1 MRVGIVCPYDWNVPS
16 GVAIHV
22 QDLAEALIGLGLEVA
37 VLAPGDE
44 NDDIADYVTIA
55 GRSLPVPYN
64 GSVARVSFGP
74 RSASRV
80 RKWIREGDFDVLHV
94 HSPVTPSLGMM
105 ACWSA
110 LGPIVATFHAAI
122 DGRSRMMSGGAWI
135 LQATLEKVRARIA
148 VSEEARR
155 TVVEHLGGDAVLV
168 PNGVEVGR
176 FAAAAPTPEWSGPG
190 TIAFLGRVDESRKGL
205 QILLE
210 ALPAIAAA
218 HPAAR
223 ILVAGPGETDAVQA
237 LTEHL
242 RRRVEMLGRVSEHD
256 KAVLLSSVDLYVAP
270 HIGGESFG
278 IVLLEAMAAGSPVLA
293 SDLPA
298 FRDVLDGGRC
308 GGLFATGD
316 PESLAQAASE
326 LLADP
331 ERRAQLVAAGV
342 ERAAEFDWSRV
353 ARQVVAV
360 YETVGAQGEKVRED
374 DRQGPGMF
382 AGRLRGRP
390 RTYQDQPDDARSDDG
405 HPEAAPSDDARSGD
419 ARSDHSASG
428 PALRWSAQPRQTDE
442 ERRS

>member
-22 QDLAEALIGLGLEVA
+22 HDLAEALIGLGLEVA
-37 VLAPGDE
+37 VLAPGD
-44 NDDIADYVTIA
+44 DDGQNADYVTIA
-55 GRSLPVPYN
+55 GRSIPVPYN

-80 RKWIREGDFDVLHV
+80 RKWIREGDFDVLHI

-105 ACWSA
+105 ACWSS

-122 DGRSRMMSGGAWI
+122 DGRSRMMSSGAWI

-168 PNGVEVGR
+168 PNGVDVAH
-176 FAAAAPTPEWSGPG
+176 FAAADQAPEWLGPG
-190 TIAFLGRVDESRKGL
+190 TMAFLGRVDESRKGL
-205 QILLE
+205 DVLLS
-210 ALPAIAAA
+210 ALPAIIEQ
-218 HPAAR
+218 HPSAR
-223 ILVAGPGETDAVQA
+223 LLVAGPGETDAVDRLPTRVQ
-237 LTEHL
+237 EHVTL
-242 RRRVEMLGRVSEHD
+242 LGRVSESE
-256 KAVLLSSVDLYVAP
+256 KAQLLASVDLYVAP

-293 SDLPA
+293 SDLVS
-298 FRDVLDGGRC
+298 FRAVLDDGRC
-308 GGLFATGD
+308 GEVFPTGD
-316 PESLAQAASE
+316 AAALADAANR

-331 ERRAQLVAAGV
+331 VRRAELVQAGAA
-342 ERAAEFDWSRV
+342 RAAEYDWSRV

-360 YETVGAQGEKVRED
+360 YEAVAGQGEKVRED

-382 AGRLRGRP
+382 AGRLRGR
-390 RTYQDQPDDARSDDG
+390 SDDVIDPG
-405 HPEAAPSDDARSGD
+405 
-419 ARSDHSASG
+419 
-428 PALRWSAQPRQTDE
+428 
-442 ERRS
+442 ERP

>member
-1 MRVGIVCPYDWNVPS
+1 MKVGIVCPYDWNVPS

-22 QDLAEALIGLGLEVA
+22 HDLAEALIDVGLDVS

-44 NDDIADYVTIA
+44 SEERADYVTIA
-55 GRSLPVPYN
+55 GRSIPVPYN

-80 RKWIREGDFDVLHV
+80 RRWIREGEFDVLHV

-110 LGPIVATFHAAI
+110 IGPIVATFHAAI

-168 PNGVEVGR
+168 PNGVDVER
-176 FAAAAPTPEWSGPG
+176 FASAASRPEWSRPG
-190 TIAFLGRVDESRKGL
+190 SIAFLGRVDESRKGL
-205 QILLE
+205 EVLLA
-210 ALPAIAAA
+210 ALPAMAAEC
-218 HPAAR
+218 PDLQL
-223 ILVAGPGETDAVQA
+223 LVAGPGETNA
-237 LTEHL
+237 LEDL
-242 RRRVEMLGRVSEHD
+242 PADIARRVHLLGRVSEQE
-256 KAVLLSSVDLYVAP
+256 KAALLSSVDLYVAP

-298 FRDVLDGGRC
+298 FQDVLDGGRC
-308 GGLFATGD
+308 GALFATGNAAA
-316 PESLAQAASE
+316 LASAASA
-326 LLADP
+326 LLADQG
-331 ERRAQLVAAGV
+331 RRAELTVAGSA
-342 ERAAEFDWSRV
+342 RAREYDWTRV
-353 ARQVVAV
+353 ARQVIAV
-360 YETVGAQGEKVRED
+360 YDTIAGHGEKVQED

-382 AGRLRGRP
+382 AGRLRGRGG
-390 RTYQDQPDDARSDDG
+390 S
-405 HPEAAPSDDARSGD
+405 APSGLSSDATAAHD
-419 ARSDHSASG
+419 AGRDSAS
-428 PALRWSAQPRQTDE
+428 SDE
-442 ERRS
+442 GESR

>member
-1 MRVGIVCPYDWNVPS
+1 MMRVGIVCPYDWNVPS

-22 QDLAEALIGLGLEVA
+22 HDLAEALIRNGVEVQ
-37 VLAPGDE
+37 VLAPGDDQE
-44 NDDIADYVTIA
+44 PVADYVTIA

-64 GSVARVSFGP
+64 GSVARVLFGP

-80 RKWIREGDFDVLHV
+80 RRWIREGDFDVLHV

-110 LGPIVATFHAAI
+110 IGPIVATFHAAI
-122 DGRSRMMSGGAWI
+122 DGRSRIMSGGAWI

-155 TVVEHLGGDAVLV
+155 TVVQHLGGDAVLV
-168 PNGVEVGR
+168 PNGVDVAR
-176 FAAAAPTPEWSGPG
+176 FVAARPRREWSGPG
-190 TIAFLGRVDESRKGL
+190 TLAFLGRVDESRKGL
-205 QILLE
+205 DVLLE
-210 ALPAIAAA
+210 ALPAIAAE
-218 HPAAR
+218 HPSTR
-223 ILVAGPGETDAVQA
+223 LFVAGPGETDALRQLPDDV
-237 LTEHL
+237 
-242 RRRVEMLGRVSEHD
+242 RRRVELLGRVSEEA
-256 KAVLLSSVDLYVAP
+256 KAELLSSVELYVAP

-308 GGLFATGD
+308 GGLFSTGD
-316 PESLAQAASE
+316 PVALAAAACA

-331 ERRAQLVAAGV
+331 ARRAELVQAGS
-342 ERAAEFDWSRV
+342 ERAAEYDWSRV
-353 ARQVVAV
+353 AREVMAV
-360 YETVGAQGEKVRED
+360 YETVAAQGEKVRED

-390 RTYQDQPDDARSDDG
+390 DGSD
-405 HPEAAPSDDARSGD
+405 PGD
-419 ARSDHSASG
+419 VGGGRA
-428 PALRWSAQPRQTDE
+428 
-442 ERRS
+442 

>member
-22 QDLAEALIGLGLEVA
+22 HDLAEALIGLGLEVE
-37 VLAPGDE
+37 VLAPGEDSDE
-44 NDDIADYVTIA
+44 IADYVTIA

-80 RKWIREGDFDVLHV
+80 RKWIREGDFDILHV

-168 PNGVEVGR
+168 PNGVDVAR
-176 FAAAAPTPEWSGPG
+176 FVAAAPRPEWSGPG
-190 TIAFLGRVDESRKGL
+190 TLAFLGRVDESRKGL
-205 QILLE
+205 QVLLE
-210 ALPAIAAA
+210 ALPAIAVA
-218 HPAAR
+218 HPSVR
-223 ILVAGPGETDAVQA
+223 VLIAGPGETDKVQA
-237 LTEHL
+237 LPEAL
-242 RRRVEMLGRVSEHD
+242 RDRVELLGRVSEHD
-256 KAVLLSSVDLYVAP
+256 KAALLSSVDLYIAP

-298 FRDVLDGGRC
+298 FRDVLDEGRC

-316 PESLAQAASE
+316 AGALARAASD

-331 ERRAQLVAAGV
+331 SRRQLLAAAGA
-342 ERAAEFDWSRV
+342 ERAAEYDWGRV
-353 ARQVVAV
+353 ARQIMAV

-382 AGRLRGRP
+382 AGRLPWRPSVERGDR
-390 RTYQDQPDDARSDDG
+390 A
-405 HPEAAPSDDARSGD
+405 
-419 ARSDHSASG
+419 
-428 PALRWSAQPRQTDE
+428 
-442 ERRS
+442 

>member
-1 MRVGIVCPYDWNVPS
+1 MKVGIVCPYDWNVPS

-22 QDLAEALIGLGLEVA
+22 HELAEALIGLGLDVS

-44 NDDIADYVTIA
+44 SEVSADYVTIA

-80 RKWIREGDFDVLHV
+80 RRWIREGDFDVLHV

-110 LGPIVATFHAAI
+110 IGPIVATFHAAI
-122 DGRSRMMSGGAWI
+122 DGRSRLMSSGAWI

-168 PNGVEVGR
+168 PNGVDVAR
-176 FAAAAPTPEWSGPG
+176 FADAPVRAEWSGPG

-205 QILLE
+205 EVLLD
-210 ALPAIAAA
+210 ALPAIMVD
-218 HPAAR
+218 HPEVR
-223 ILVAGPGETDAVQA
+223 VLVAGPGETDALDDLPAEVRDRVQ
-237 LTEHL
+237 L
-242 RRRVEMLGRVSEHD
+242 LGRVSEQE
-256 KAVLLSSVDLYVAP
+256 KAELLSSVDLYVAP

-278 IVLLEAMAAGSPVLA
+278 IVLLEAMAAGSAVLA
-293 SDLPA
+293 SDLVA
-298 FRDVLDGGRC
+298 FQDVLDGGRC
-308 GGLFATGD
+308 GALFRTGD
-316 PESLAQAASE
+316 AAALAAAASG

-331 ERRAQLVAAGV
+331 ERRARLAAAGSA
-342 ERAAEFDWSRV
+342 RAQEYDWSRV

-360 YETVGAQGEKVRED
+360 YETVAGHGEKVRED

-382 AGRLRGRP
+382 AGRLRGRAGEP
-390 RTYQDQPDDARSDDG
+390 PGAGAIDGGDRS
-405 HPEAAPSDDARSGD
+405 
-419 ARSDHSASG
+419 
-428 PALRWSAQPRQTDE
+428 
-442 ERRS
+442 

>member
-1 MRVGIVCPYDWNVPS
+1 MKVGIVCPYDWNVPS

-22 QDLAEALIGLGLEVA
+22 HDLAEALIKLGLEVA

-44 NDDIADYVTIA
+44 SETTADYVTIA

-80 RKWIREGDFDVLHV
+80 RRWIREGDFDVLHV

-122 DGRSRMMSGGAWI
+122 DGRSRLMSSGAWI

-168 PNGVEVGR
+168 PNGVDVAR
-176 FAAAAPTPEWSGPG
+176 FADAPARPEWSGAG
-190 TIAFLGRVDESRKGL
+190 SIAFLGRVDESRKGL
-205 QILLE
+205 EVLLD
-210 ALPAIAAA
+210 ALPVIVSN
-218 HPAAR
+218 HPQVR
-223 ILVAGPGETDAVQA
+223 LFVAGPGETDALDGLPAGVRDRV
-237 LTEHL
+237 HL
-242 RRRVEMLGRVSEHD
+242 LGRVSEQE
-256 KAVLLSSVDLYVAP
+256 KAELLSSVDLFVAP

-278 IVLLEAMAAGSPVLA
+278 IVLLEAMAAGSAVLA
-293 SDLPA
+293 SDLVA
-298 FRDVLDGGRC
+298 FQDVLDGGRC
-308 GGLFATGD
+308 GGLFPTGD
-316 PESLAQAASE
+316 SAALASAASA

-331 ERRAQLVAAGV
+331 EGRAQLAGAGAARAV
-342 ERAAEFDWSRV
+342 EYDWSRV

-360 YETVGAQGEKVRED
+360 YETVAGHGEKVQED

-382 AGRLRGRP
+382 AGRLRGRAGEP
-390 RTYQDQPDDARSDDG
+390 AVGGGS
-405 HPEAAPSDDARSGD
+405 SGAGD
-419 ARSDHSASG
+419 LS
-428 PALRWSAQPRQTDE
+428 
-442 ERRS
+442 

>member
-1 MRVGIVCPYDWNVPS
+1 MKVGIVCPYDWNVPS

-22 QDLAEALIGLGLEVA
+22 HDLAEALIGLGIEVE

-44 NDDIADYVTIA
+44 HDDIADYVTIA

-168 PNGVEVGR
+168 PNGVDVER
-176 FAAAAPTPEWSGPG
+176 FAAAAPRPEWSGAG

-205 QILLE
+205 QVLLE
-210 ALPAIAAA
+210 ALPAIAVA
-218 HPAAR
+218 HPSVR
-223 ILVAGPGETDAVQA
+223 VLVAGPGDTDEVDA
-237 LTEHL
+237 LPDEL
-242 RRRVEMLGRVSEHD
+242 GRRVELLGRVSEPD
-256 KAVLLSSVDLYVAP
+256 KAALLSSVDLYIAP

-293 SDLPA
+293 SDLSA

-308 GGLFATGD
+308 GGLFVAGD
-316 PESLAQAASE
+316 AASLAREASH
-326 LLADP
+326 LLADA
-331 ERRAQLVAAGV
+331 ERRERLVLAGS

-353 ARQVVAV
+353 ARQIMAV

-382 AGRLRGRP
+382 AGRLRWRP
-390 RTYQDQPDDARSDDG
+390 GSDPG
-405 HPEAAPSDDARSGD
+405 
-419 ARSDHSASG
+419 G
-428 PALRWSAQPRQTDE
+428 PADKVSPTSPTSPAGSADGAGSE
-442 ERRS
+442 DGGIGA